1 MSGVGKFRPPCN
13 YGYILIQIIVIS
25 LWRKI
30 FYLAAADNKQLM
42 TRGRLEDF
50 CKYGMPL

>member
-1 MSGVGKFRPPCN
+1 MHVWRRKIPTTN

-42 TRGRLEDF
+42 TSGRLEDF
-50 CKYGMPL
+50 CKYGMQL